1 MSSQATINVSVS
13 SHYRHA
19 SYESEVISQGIL
31 GERVTLLELGP
42 LFSLI
47 RQADGYQSW
56 ISSDQL
62 IQADMLSGD
71 EVQVRSHFVGL
82 RREPSSA
89 SDLIRDAVIGCTLPL
104 SDEQNGWYRLVLP
117 DGLACWAEK
126 EFFGSFPLA
135 TPQAVIDLAREFLGY
150 QYVWGGRTPKGFDCS
165 GLVQTTFG
173 LLGVPLPRDS
183 WQQQKQYFL
192 TADPD
197 EAVPGDLLFFGE
209 DSEKATH
216 VAIALGGQRFI
227 HASGWV
233 RYNSLRESD
242 VDFSPEL
249 ARKFISVN
257 RYPLSRGVS

>member
-1 MSSQATINVSVS
+1 MNSQAAINVSVS

-31 GERVTLLELGP
+31 GELVALLDPGP

-71 EVQVRSHFVGL
+71 TVQVRSHFVGL
-82 RREPSSA
+82 RREPA
-89 SDLIRDAVIGCTLPL
+89 SGSNLIRDAVIGCTLPVK
-104 SDEQNGWYRLVLP
+104 EERNGWYRLVLP
-117 DGLACWAEK
+117 DGMTCWAEK
-126 EFFGSFPLA
+126 EHFGSFPPA
-135 TPQAVIDLAREFLGY
+135 TPQTVVELAREFLGY

-183 WQQQKQYFL
+183 WQQQKQHFL
-192 TADPD
+192 SADLGD
-197 EAVPGDLLFFGE
+197 AVPGDLLFFGE
-209 DSEKATH
+209 APEKATH
-216 VAIALGGQRFI
+216 VAIALGDQRFI

-242 VDFSPEL
+242 VDFSPEHV
-249 ARKFISVN
+249 RTFISVN